1 MPELYS
7 ITVDGAHV
15 ARFVADD
22 LTDAVS
28 QLRGRADIPAGAA
41 VCIHHVPTELD
52 RLAELIDE
60 RHNQGD
66 WTPRENLTAGLRRL
80 GFTIPPGILLSLT
93 ASTYAQAARVA
104 NTEPTHAA
112 TLERIAA
119 LILHVDELESH
130 QEPAPDIF

>member
-7 ITVDGAHV
+7 ITVDGAHI

-41 VCIHHVPTELD
+41 VCIHHGPTELD
-52 RLAELIDE
+52 RLAEAIDS
-60 RHNQGD
+60 GLFLS
-66 WTPRENLTAGLRRL
+66 PRKRLEIGLRHL
-80 GFTIPPGILLSLT
+80 GFNTPPGIPLSLT
-93 ASTYAQAARVA
+93 ASTYAQAARVT

-119 LILHVDELESH
+119 LILHVDELES
-130 QEPAPDIF
+130 QEAAS

>member
-1 MPELYS
+1 MELYS

-60 RHNQGD
+60 RYNQGD
-66 WTPRENLTAGLRRL
+66 WTPRENLTSGLRRL
-80 GFTIPPGILLSLT
+80 GFTIPPDVYLRPT
-93 ASTYAQAARVA
+93 ASLYAQAARVA

-119 LILHVDELESH
+119 LILHVAELDS
-130 QEPAPDIF
+130 QEAAS